1 MTDNRIQEEQKN
13 RSLASKAAAL
23 DIIRND
29 EFYQR
34 TAMLLGEEK
43 LAVLLNAK
51 VAVCGVGGVGAA
63 ATEALARSG
72 VGSLRLIDFD
82 TISKSNLNRQL
93 HTNLQN
99 VGMVKADAM
108 RQRILTINPHC
119 LVEVVPQ
126 LITAENTAEILSG
139 VDYIVDAIDD
149 VPAKIAVAVFAKENG
164 IPLVVSMGTGN
175 KVHPEKLELAD
186 ISQTEVCP
194 LARKLR
200 RELKKRGISK
210 GLPVVY
216 TKEQPQRADS
226 TCNTPASIAF
236 VPPVAGMILAGK
248 VVRDLT
254 GIE

>member
-13 RSLASKAAAL
+13 RSLASKAAVL

-216 TKEQPQRADS
+216 TKEQPQRADN